1 MRNEVSQSFWQSAP
15 ILGVNAPGNCEGE
28 SVGAE
33 FPVIFLFLSSVSGAL
48 PLEYLGILSKVCNF
62 IESAPLT
69 GQQVCTQIITKPDS
83 SSSKLSPYTPSP
95 HFFLDS
101 MEVSDTGDPRRIYNH
116 NRHLTLPSVCQL
128 LFTVG
133 HNWHSAALWA
143 KFLHNFLRNVKHV
156 PKTLEGRRRLQE
168 LRKRLRKEIIKFR
181 PYVGY
186 GLWVK
191 TRIRAS
197 QDCRDY

>member
-1 MRNEVSQSFWQSAP
+1 MVQLGVRRESCHLGRARAQGMRNEVSQSFWQSAP

-83 SSSKLSPYTPSP
+83 SSSKLIPYTPS
-95 HFFLDS
+95 
-101 MEVSDTGDPRRIYNH
+101 G
-116 NRHLTLPSVCQL
+116 LPS
-128 LFTVG
+128 
-133 HNWHSAALWA
+133 
-143 KFLHNFLRNVKHV
+143 FL
-156 PKTLEGRRRLQE
+156 
-168 LRKRLRKEIIKFR
+168 
-181 PYVGY
+181 
-186 GLWVK
+186 
-191 TRIRAS
+191 S
-197 QDCRDY
+197 